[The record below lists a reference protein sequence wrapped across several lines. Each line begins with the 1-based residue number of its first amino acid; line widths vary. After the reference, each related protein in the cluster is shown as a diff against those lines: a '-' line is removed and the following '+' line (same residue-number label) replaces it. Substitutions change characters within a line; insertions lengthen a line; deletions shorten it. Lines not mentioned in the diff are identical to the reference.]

1 MLLLSIVSVC
11 QCFAVLEDGALAHN
25 LQEQESKYKVK
36 QLFDSCI
43 LCKRLLT
50 SIMWAALHSV
60 SVNHHCML
68 GSSFPEVFT
77 TAVLCC
83 RLAKDFR
90 VALVCQIMQSKT
102 TAPSSILITQ
112 PKFYEHF
119 SISVNSRTDVYVLH
133 NIYICISMKAFL
145 VAAVVSLYIFVKKK
159 KKPYN
164 LVCIFKI
171 PRKCHHWRA
180 GMQQTMFQIIKTFIM
195 I

>member
-90 VALVCQIMQSKT
+90 IALVCQIMQSKT

-119 SISVNSRTDVYVLH
+119 SISVNSRTKTIFIKVKTYGIAVGLFALDWILLQKLILNWH
-133 NIYICISMKAFL
+133 KERKDYITTRCI
-145 VAAVVSLYIFVKKK
+145 
-159 KKPYN
+159 
-164 LVCIFKI
+164 C
-171 PRKCHHWRA
+171 
-180 GMQQTMFQIIKTFIM
+180 TT
-195 I
+195 

>member
-50 SIMWAALHSV
+50 SIL
-60 SVNHHCML
+60 NHHCML

-90 VALVCQIMQSKT
+90 IALVCQIMQSKT

-159 KKPYN
+159 KSHTIWYVFLRFLESVITEELACSKP
-164 LVCIFKI
+164 CF
-171 PRKCHHWRA
+171 R
-180 GMQQTMFQIIKTFIM
+180 
-195 I
+195 